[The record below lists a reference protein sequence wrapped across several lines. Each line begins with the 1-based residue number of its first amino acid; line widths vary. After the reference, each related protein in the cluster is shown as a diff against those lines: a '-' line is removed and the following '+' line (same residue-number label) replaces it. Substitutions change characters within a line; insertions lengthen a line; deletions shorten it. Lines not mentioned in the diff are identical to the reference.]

1 MYTDRTCDI
10 EDKSRLQQ
18 IQYNDKFYHDMYKL
32 YDKSFYFI
40 FYILAKGDNFILHE
54 WNACHVYLPYINIS

>member
-18 IQYNDKFYHDMYKL
+18 IQYNDKFYHDVYKL

-40 FYILAKGDNFILHE
+40 FLYFG
-54 WNACHVYLPYINIS
+54 